1 MTNLISTVE
10 TIVKSG
16 TYGIITTLIILI
28 VVLLSMYNKIKYKC
42 LEKALEKIADIE
54 QNTELTGEEK
64 FKIVVQWVNSDLPI
78 IYKTTLLQQLIEK
91 LVKYAYDNSKE
102 YMENHVKRITGM
114 DVQEVVNMST
124 SNLQDS
130 SDET

>member
-1 MTNLISTVE
+1 
-10 TIVKSG
+10 
-16 TYGIITTLIILI
+16 
-28 VVLLSMYNKIKYKC
+28 MYNKIKYKC